1 MACRSCLHL
10 LNPATM
16 AFTFPTVQTLREN
29 LSIKDIV
36 FSSIPTVPT
45 YTGMLNGILPDW
57 MAKSNSVLLIFG
69 LIIFILFL
77 LLLFFFNNEANKK
90 SLAQILATGYFQ
102 NFSGKLYFLLTQNN
116 DLTFMF
122 SNNVT
127 HKFNP
132 SQIQVEITLPSSL
145 EDLRNKT
152 AAINKETQIAYIDS
166 NPFNEPFW
174 VRIKQHENG
183 ITICEIPRTLFAIPK
198 YLSESYSQQ
207 TSIKM
212 HQAFNKKF
220 KQILQDNSNLIPT
233 QKFVVKESA
242 VTGS

>member
-1 MACRSCLHL
+1 MS
-10 LNPATM
+10 LNIPSL
-16 AFTFPTVQTLREN
+16 QTIREN

-45 YTGMLNGILPDW
+45 YTGMLNGVLPDW
-57 MAKSNSVLLIFG
+57 MAKSTAFLITFGLVIFG
-69 LIIFILFL
+69 IFL
-77 LLLFFFNNEANKK
+77 LLLFHFNNEANKR

-116 DLTFMF
+116 DLTFML

-127 HKFNP
+127 YKVNP

-152 AAINKETQIAYIDS
+152 AEINKDTTIAYIDS

-174 VRIKQHENG
+174 VRIKRTGENG
-183 ITICEIPRTLFAIPK
+183 VTIYEIPRTLFAIPK

-207 TSIKM
+207 TSFKM
-212 HQAFNKKF
+212 HKAFNKKF
-220 KQILQDNSNLIPT
+220 KQILQDNSNLVPT
-233 QKFVVKESA
+233 QKFVVKETAIIS
-242 VTGS
+242 